1 MAALRSS
8 LTPSRMARRMKR
20 DLLDSTSAGCFFTS
34 LSSSANVPLNG
45 SLGRINLLSMVI
57 IPLYGL
63 ALLLPE
69 LQFLGVGK
77 SLLET
82 GLAVTA
88 ILETGQRRVEEL
100 LLVLLEV
107 RTLERDDPLD
117 LLGDLGVQPIFDRLG
132 QLGQRA
138 PRNVSLVAVIVVAVF
153 LRVVKHELVDLGVD
167 RAAIGLNISQVG
179 IQAP

>member
-34 LSSSANVPLNG
+34 LSCSANVPLNG

-69 LQFLGVGK
+69 LEFFGVGK

-88 ILETGQRRVEEL
+88 LLETSQRLVQVL
-100 LLVLLEV
+100 LLVLFQV
-107 RTLERDDPLD
+107 GALERDDTLD
-117 LLGDLGVQPIFDRLG
+117 LLGDVGVQAIFDRLG
-132 QLGQRA
+132 
-138 PRNVSLVAVIVVAVF
+138 
-153 LRVVKHELVDLGVD
+153 
-167 RAAIGLNISQVG
+167 
-179 IQAP
+179 